1 MAKKKELLAIGATA
15 ASCAAAAAGYS
26 LFNNEKK
33 PDHPN
38 KKLIEPAK
46 DTIVEKEAK
55 TASAAFEYDEPQ
67 GDIIG
72 GEAASIYR
80 GPSDNATIQQWRD
93 TATINQKSGA
103 PSDRVADVGQNSEK
117 SGAPKDRMD
126 LDKSGAPKDV
136 ADVGQLTDRLDVD
149 KNKDNIK

>member
-1 MAKKKELLAIGATA
+1 MSKKKELLIIGATA

-26 LFNNEKK
+26 LLKNEDK
-33 PDHPN
+33 PIEP
-38 KKLIEPAK
+38 KKLIETAK
-46 DTIVEKEAK
+46 DTVLDKEVQNAR
-55 TASAAFEYDEPQ
+55 AAFEYDEEG

-72 GEAASIYR
+72 GEKASIYR
-80 GPSDNATIQQWRD
+80 GPSDDANIQQWRD

>member
-1 MAKKKELLAIGATA
+1 MEIEERL
-15 ASCAAAAAGYS
+15 
-26 LFNNEKK
+26 EK
-33 PDHPN
+33 
-38 KKLIEPAK
+38 
-46 DTIVEKEAK
+46 
-55 TASAAFEYDEPQ
+55 

-72 GEAASIYR
+72 GEKASIYR
-80 GPSDNATIQQWRD
+80 GPSDNATIQQWKD

-117 SGAPKDRMD
+117 SGAPKD
-126 LDKSGAPKDV
+126 V